1 MPSQRY
7 RYEKTILQ
15 CLIFC
20 KNEACVN
27 CGKENA
33 TTLTWLLIGPM
44 KMSLFVKSSEKEEFW
59 KILHNIPWYFVTEI
73 VQVIEKNFEA
83 EG

>member
-7 RYEKTILQ
+7 RYQKMILQ
-15 CLIFC
+15 RLIFC

-33 TTLTWLLIGPM
+33 TTLTWLL
-44 KMSLFVKSSEKEEFW
+44 LDSELKAIISRIH
-59 KILHNIPWYFVTEI
+59 KVSDPI
-73 VQVIEKNFEA
+73 VAQNLADFRA
-83 EG
+83 FF